1 MEPAVP
7 IGRIPRGDIKP
18 YFEASPR
25 IIRALM
31 NLPKP
36 VIAMINGHAHGAGFE
51 ICLACDF
58 RTASEE
64 ATFAQAQVLRGI
76 VPGTVLLPRYVGVGK
91 ATEMLMTGERSDAKE
106 AERIGIVNRV
116 VAKEQ
121 LEATV
126 KEFANRLAK
135 GPTKAIGLLKIAQN
149 RGLDVD
155 VDKAFEY
162 QAYAQ
167 MLGMQT
173 EDARE
178 AISAFLEKREPRF
191 KGK

>member
-1 MEPAVP
+1 
-7 IGRIPRGDIKP
+7 
-18 YFEASPR
+18 
-25 IIRALM
+25 
-31 NLPKP
+31 
-36 VIAMINGHAHGAGFE
+36 
-51 ICLACDF
+51 
-58 RTASEE
+58 
-64 ATFAQAQVLRGI
+64 
-76 VPGTVLLPRYVGVGK
+76 
-91 ATEMLMTGERSDAKE
+91 MLMTGERSDAKE